1 MKLLD
6 LKIWLKGVQLIMERK
21 MMLSAIL
28 VIPYESDSWQKWLI
42 EEFFGF
48 IHFTNIFKDNFLV
61 YYIIYF
67 S

>member
-1 MKLLD
+1 MTLLD

-21 MMLSAIL
+21 LLSAIL
-28 VIPYESDSWQKWLI
+28 VILYESDSWQKWLL

-48 IHFTNIFKDNFLV
+48 IHFTKIFKDNFLV

>member
-1 MKLLD
+1 MTLLD

-21 MMLSAIL
+21 MLSAIL
-28 VIPYESDSWQKWLI
+28 VILYESDSWQKWLL

-48 IHFTNIFKDNFLV
+48 IHFTKIFKDNFLV